1 MKLKT
6 FFLMAV
12 MLMGITIFSSCD
24 DDDDTDVVN
33 NQDRNF
39 MLMAGMNNFAEIG
52 AGNLAATKATENG
65 VKTLGQQMVTDHTTA
80 QTELKAIGTSAN
92 VAVKDSLDAAHVAL
106 MQTLQSLSGR
116 EFDSAY
122 MVNQVTDHQ
131 NAINLFEQEIQSGN
145 RLQIKSYAEKY
156 LPKLRMHHHMADS
169 IAMAHD
175 FK

>member
-65 VKTLGQQMVTDHTTA
+65 VKTFGQQMVTDHTTA

-116 EFDSAY
+116 EFDSA
-122 MVNQVTDHQ
+122 
-131 NAINLFEQEIQSGN
+131 
-145 RLQIKSYAEKY
+145 
-156 LPKLRMHHHMADS
+156 
-169 IAMAHD
+169 
-175 FK
+175 